1 MFQLFKMKK
10 EQPSVDESRIDLSV
24 RKELEKTFIKKH
36 VMNEKAVNAIVE
48 IFRKYPQEIILV
60 TSFSDAPTHNKENF
74 IIKVEDIINLSFV
87 QQIEYIDSLLLIYDC
102 DYQPLIYWKI
112 ISGDL
117 FIHPKFKDIEIIE
130 DKFELTENYMWDAF
144 DVDAKEIIYFVD
156 TKIRGYKTISWS
168 ASWNSLEFF
177 DLIETFN
184 ITGAILNEGYEE
196 TNEILEEYNVEYEK
210 YDRFILINGD
220 IHPEFLMKYYN
231 INGNQGTICEMAL
244 FVDMEE
250 PVTKDMIS
258 GKYVDIRE
266 HKTILPIDD
275 YSDML
280 CFFNF

>member
-60 TSFSDAPTHNKENF
+60 TSFSNAPTHNKENF

-117 FIHPKFKDIEIIE
+117 YIHPKFKDIEIIE
-130 DKFELTENYMWDAF
+130 DKFELTENYMWEAF
-144 DVDAKEIIYFVD
+144 DVDAKELIYFVD

-210 YDRFILINGD
+210 YNGFLLINRNID
-220 IHPEFLMKYYN
+220 PEFLMKYYN

-258 GKYVDIRE
+258 GKYVDIKN

-275 YSDML
+275 
-280 CFFNF
+280 

>member
-1 MFQLFKMKK
+1 MFKLFKKRK
-10 EQPSVDESRIDLSV
+10 EQPVVDESKIDLNV

-36 VMNEKAVNAIVE
+36 MMNERAVNAIVE

-60 TSFSDAPTHNKENF
+60 TSFSDPPHNKENF

-117 FIHPKFKDIEIIE
+117 YIHPKFKDIEIIE
-130 DKFELTENYMWDAF
+130 DKFELTENYMWEAF
-144 DVDAKEIIYFVD
+144 DVDAKELIYFVD

-196 TNEILEEYNVEYEK
+196 TNEILKQYKVEYEK
-210 YDRFILINGD
+210 YNGFLLINGNID
-220 IHPEFLMKYYN
+220 PKFLMKYYN

-244 FVDMEE
+244 FVDMEV
-250 PVTKDMIS
+250 PVTKDMIK
-258 GKYVDIRE
+258 GKYVDISE

-275 YSDML
+275 YSDIL